1 MRIVKISIIIF
12 ALAELALCIGCLFPF
27 QIVYYLAVG
36 WFLYLN
42 RVIPEIQVNWSG
54 VATAVVCLALLAVG
68 LHWFL
73 RWLSSARA
81 PEAKPWPF
89 RWTATIL
96 SVVVLVFVAGIAV
109 VGITHQTAWIATSP
123 EPIIYSSWEAP
134 QRIQTGNQLHQLA
147 IGLLSYA
154 DDHNGTLPAHAVFG
168 CDGQPLLSW
177 RVLILPYIEEEALFC
192 EFRLDEPW
200 DSPHNMRL
208 LPRMPKLY
216 APVPGKRLPREH
228 ATHFQVFIGTG
239 AAFEGR
245 DGVLLPGGF
254 PDGTSN
260 TILIVEAADAVPWT
274 KPADMVYSPDSPLPA
289 LGSVSPKFFVVA
301 MADGSVRTIYSEK
314 LNEATLR
321 GAITRNGGEIL
332 GDDW

>member
-1 MRIVKISIIIF
+1 MRIVKIGVIIF

-36 WFLYLN
+36 WALYLY
-42 RVIPEIQVNWSG
+42 RVVPEIQVSWSG
-54 VATAVVCLALLAVG
+54 VATAVFCLALLAAG
-68 LHWFL
+68 LHRFL
-73 RWLSSARA
+73 CWLYLARA
-81 PEAKPWPF
+81 PEAPPWPF
-89 RWTATIL
+89 RCTVAIL
-96 SVVVLVFVAGIAV
+96 SVVVLMFVSGIAA
-109 VGITHQTAWIATSP
+109 VGVTHQTAWIATSP

-177 RVLILPYIEEEALFC
+177 RVLILPYIEEEALFR

-245 DGVLLPGGF
+245 DGVLFPGGF
-254 PDGTSN
+254 PDGTFN

-274 KPADMVYSPDSPLPA
+274 KPADVAYAPDSPLPP
-289 LGSVSPKFFVVA
+289 LGSVSPKFFMVA
-301 MADGSVRTIYSEK
+301 MADGSTRAVDHQLVS
-314 LNEATLR
+314 EATLR
-321 GAITRNGGEIL
+321 AAITRNGGEIL